1 MDEIFKL
8 LLDHI
13 DNKYDKTEGYLVHD
27 LLKSVAMLLTDLD
40 IKVTDVEQMLNVD
53 NMTGQL
59 LEQFVSQRK
68 GIKRTPATFATG
80 KLLVT
85 GNGTVNVGDLFET
98 KNGVQFEA
106 SETMT
111 ISASGLVSIQCRQL
125 GVIGNIPAN
134 QITQM
139 PITIPG
145 ITDVTNPAATK
156 DGYEAESDASLKERY
171 YIAMQTPPT
180 SGNVYHYLQWAKEV
194 PGVGDAKVF
203 SLERGDNTV
212 EVVIID
218 QLDLPATPALV
229 SAVQEHIDP
238 GSKGL
243 GYGAAPIGARCYVV
257 AAEGLP
263 LNINVAVV
271 KSPGYEDAAIINNIK
286 LTINNYLTSIAFV
299 SDYVSYAKLG
309 EAIINSEGVE
319 DYNELKVN
327 GGTSNV
333 DVGPKQVAVLGGVT
347 LA

>member
-1 MDEIFKL
+1 
-8 LLDHI
+8 
-13 DNKYDKTEGYLVHD
+13 
-27 LLKSVAMLLTDLD
+27 
-40 IKVTDVEQMLNVD
+40 MLNVD
-53 NMTGQL
+53 NLTGQL

-85 GNGTVNVGDLFET
+85 GTGMVNVGDLFET
-98 KNGVQFEA
+98 KSGVQFEA
-106 SETMT
+106 TESKSITN
-111 ISASGLVSIQCRQL
+111 SSLVFIKCKL
-125 GVIGNIPAN
+125 KGIVGNIPAN

-139 PITIPG
+139 PITLPG
-145 ITDVTNPAATK
+145 ITAVTNPAATGG
-156 DGYEAESDASLKERY
+156 GYEAESDASIKERY

-203 SLERGDNTV
+203 PLDRGEGTV

-229 SAVQEHIDP
+229 LAVQEHIDP
-238 GSKGL
+238 DSKGL
-243 GYGAAPIGARCYVV
+243 GYGEAPIGAKCYVV

-263 LNINVAVV
+263 LNINVTVV
-271 KSPGYEDAAIINNIK
+271 KSPGYEDTAIINNIK
-286 LTINNYLTSIAFV
+286 LSINNYLTSIAFV
-299 SDYVSYAKLG
+299 SDYVSFAKIG

-319 DYNELKVN
+319 DYDKLLIN
-327 GGTSNV
+327 GSTSNV
-333 DVGPKQVAVLGGVT
+333 DVGPKQVAVLGGVM